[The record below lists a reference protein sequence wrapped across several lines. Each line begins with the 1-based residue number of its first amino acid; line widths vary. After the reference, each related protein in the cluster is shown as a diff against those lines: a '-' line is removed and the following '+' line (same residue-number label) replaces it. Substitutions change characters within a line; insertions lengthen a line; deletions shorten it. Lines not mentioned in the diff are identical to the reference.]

1 MKKKAFT
8 LYSNRMCNAR
18 CNVIDLFCGRWD
30 RALVVAAVGF
40 LLLSKTW
47 YLCKRVLLLSCV
59 KSSSA
64 FFLFL
69 TAYSNFMHT
78 TFLCALQFRS
88 FINQR
93 IITTN
98 GANKLTHIRKK
109 ITAIYCLSYCERL
122 FSSIS
127 CRLQINHRIYSW
139 FEWYVMSWL

>member
-1 MKKKAFT
+1 MLGVMWLICF
-8 LYSNRMCNAR
+8 
-18 CNVIDLFCGRWD
+18 VVDEIERW
-30 RALVVAAVGF
+30 LS
-40 LLLSKTW
+40 LLLVFCCYRRLDICVNVFYCCRASS
-47 YLCKRVLLLSCV
+47 LQVL
-59 KSSSA
+59 